1 VEARAQAV
9 ADRATGVSAPA
20 PRAVA
25 APRWAMWAIAL
36 ALTASVLVAFRL
48 DRPPFFDNEGRYAEV
63 AREMVVLGDYA
74 TPHLDFALFLNKPP
88 LVYWLAA
95 LVFQVTGPSEWAR
108 LVSVAA
114 AAVMLFA
121 TCRLGALLY
130 GESAGLVAGLALA
143 TSVGFVLEART
154 LRPDMLLT
162 AAVVVALWCWRRA
175 VAADERRAR
184 WLAAMYAALGAG
196 VLTKGLV
203 PLVVFG
209 IPVTLITLRDEGWR
223 GFGRLRPGLGVAVVA
238 LLVLPWHVLAAV
250 RHPGFAWD
258 YVVNQHLLFF
268 LDRKLPRDSSG
279 DTLGFFWAAYAGRAT
294 PWILLGPLTLAE
306 AVRGARARATGVPR
320 ETALVWAWAG
330 GLLLFFSCAPSRL
343 EHYGMPA
350 LPAAALLAA
359 RVWQRARTDGLG
371 PQAWRFLVAAGVT
384 AVVAGLG
391 LFAGPRLLGEVYW
404 IAQAPE
410 LSRLMWLAAVVMIAA
425 GTGIALAASRRH
437 GGALLGV
444 LAATG
449 AAGAAVVV
457 QAEVTVGPLFSW
469 QPVAAALAT
478 TPAGTDVVFEAP
490 EEYQIVGGLA
500 FYTGRRVTLLEPS
513 GFVPPTYLAGLTDE
527 MFVSRTELGRRWDS
541 GRPVALVSDPQ
552 RRRDDP
558 RGLAPGQFH
567 VLARFGDRWV
577 VTNFPVPGAP

>member
-9 ADRATGVSAPA
+9 ADYGTGASAPG
-20 PRAVA
+20 PRVPTA
-25 APRWAMWAIAL
+25 ARWAIAL
-36 ALTASVLVAFRL
+36 ALAAGVLVALRL
-48 DRPPFFDNEGRYAEV
+48 DLPPFFDNEGRYAEV
-63 AREMVVLGDYA
+63 AREMLVLRDYA

-95 LVFQVTGPSEWAR
+95 LLFHVTGPSEWAR

-114 AAVMLFA
+114 GAATLLA

-130 GESAGLVAGLALA
+130 GEPAGLLAGLALA
-143 TSVGFVLEART
+143 TSLGFVLEART

-175 VAADERRAR
+175 VAAGESRGR

-209 IPVTLITLRDEGWR
+209 IPVTLITLRDEGWP
-223 GFGRLRPGLGVAVVA
+223 GFGRLRPGLGVVVLSA
-238 LLVLPWHVLAAV
+238 IVLPWHVLAAL

-268 LDRKLPRDSSG
+268 LNRKLPRDSSG
-279 DTLGFFWAAYAGRAT
+279 DPLGFFWAAYAGRAA
-294 PWILLGPLTLAE
+294 PWILLVPFTLAE
-306 AVRGARARATGVPR
+306 AARGARREALAPPRAT
-320 ETALVWAWAG
+320 AFVWAWAG

-350 LPAAALLAA
+350 LPAVALLAA
-359 RVWQRARTDGLG
+359 RVWQRARTADLG
-371 PQAWRFLVAAGVT
+371 PQSWSVLVVVGVAIAIAG
-384 AVVAGLG
+384 AVGLVVG
-391 LFAGPRLLGEVYW
+391 RRLLGEVYW

-410 LSRLMWLAAVVMIAA
+410 LSRLMWLAGALMVMA
-425 GTGIALAASRRH
+425 GGGIVLAASRRD
-437 GGALLGV
+437 GSALFLL
-444 LAATG
+444 LAVTG
-449 AAGAAVVV
+449 AAAAVVV
-457 QAEVTVGPLFSW
+457 VRAEVVVGPLFSW
-469 QPVAAALAT
+469 QPVAAVLAR
-478 TPAGTDVVFEAP
+478 TPPGTDVVFEAP

-500 FYTGRRVTLLEPS
+500 YYTRRRITLLEPP
-513 GFVPPTYLAGLTDE
+513 GFVPPTYLAGHTDD
-527 MFVSRTELGRRWDS
+527 MFVSRTELGRRWAS
-541 GRPVALVSDPQ
+541 GQPVALVSDPQ

-558 RGLAPGQFH
+558 LGLAPGRFH

-577 VTNFPVPGAP
+577 VTNFAPAGAP

>member
-1 VEARAQAV
+1 MAAAGWAV
-9 ADRATGVSAPA
+9 AL
-20 PRAVA
+20 AVA
-25 APRWAMWAIAL
+25 
-36 ALTASVLVAFRL
+36 ASVLVALRL
-48 DRPPFFDNEGRYAEV
+48 DGPPFFDNEGRYAEV

-95 LVFQVTGPSEWAR
+95 LLFRVTGPSEWAR

-114 AAVMLFA
+114 GAITLFA

-130 GESAGLVAGLALA
+130 GEAAGLVAGLALA
-143 TSVGFVLEART
+143 TSLGFVLEART

-175 VAADERRAR
+175 VAADGRRGW
-184 WLAAMYAALGAG
+184 WLAGMYAALGTG

-203 PLVVFG
+203 PIVVFG
-209 IPVTLITLRDEGWR
+209 IPVTLVTLRDEGWR
-223 GFGRLRPGLGVAVVA
+223 GFGRLRPGLGVAA
-238 LLVLPWHVLAAV
+238 LAVLVLPWHVLAAV

-258 YVVNQHLLFF
+258 YVVNQHQLFF

-279 DTLGFFWAAYAGRAT
+279 DPLAFFWAAYAGRAA

-306 AVRGARARATGVPR
+306 AMRGARGETTGAPR
-320 ETALVWAWAG
+320 ETALVWAWAA

-359 RVWQRARTDGLG
+359 RVWQRARAGALG
-371 PQAWRFLVAAGVT
+371 AQAWTVLVGVGV
-384 AVVAGLG
+384 AVVVAGAVG
-391 LFAGPRLLGEVYW
+391 LVVGRRLLGEVYW

-410 LSRLMWLAAVVMIAA
+410 LSGLMWLAGVLMVAA
-425 GTGIALAASRRH
+425 GIGIALAASRRH

-457 QAEVTVGPLFSW
+457 RAEVVVGPLFSW

-500 FYTGRRVTLLEPS
+500 FYARRRITLLEPP
-513 GFVPPTYLAGLTDE
+513 GFVPPTYLAGQTDD
-527 MFVSRTELGRRWDS
+527 MFVSRT
-541 GRPVALVSDPQ
+541 
-552 RRRDDP
+552 
-558 RGLAPGQFH
+558 
-567 VLARFGDRWV
+567 
-577 VTNFPVPGAP
+577 